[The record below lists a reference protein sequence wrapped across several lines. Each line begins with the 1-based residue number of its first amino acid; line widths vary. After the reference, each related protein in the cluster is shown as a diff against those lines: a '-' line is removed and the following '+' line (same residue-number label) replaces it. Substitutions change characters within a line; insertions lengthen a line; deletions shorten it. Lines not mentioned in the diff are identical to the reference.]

1 MRAAKNVTGGTM
13 LGTMAAKINAKEKF
27 EAVSNE
33 AVEKAKQVENY
44 RRIQPFMREAERARA
59 SAKRKVQK
67 ELDGMAWPSLWYAK
81 RTMPLVCALKVI
93 DIYHSHFMATVARD
107 EGNRKRLKD
116 LLKEKDRLAGV
127 LDRPD

>member
-1 MRAAKNVTGGTM
+1 MRAAKNVTGSTM
-13 LGTMAAKINAKEKF
+13 LGRMAAKINAKEKF
-27 EAVSNE
+27 EAVKNE
-33 AVEKAKQVENY
+33 AVEKAGQVENY
-44 RRIQPFMREAERARA
+44 RRIQPFMREAERARL

-67 ELDGMAWPSLWYAK
+67 ELDGMAWPSLWYVK

-93 DIYHSHFMATVARD
+93 DIYHSYFLALAARD

-116 LLKEKDRLAGV
+116 LLREKERLAQV